1 MHPLGVDVSSPND
14 CLWLH
19 IFSGHHI
26 GAELPLA
33 EGQYVFGTDDS
44 CDLIFSDSSLAG
56 RHAALTIQQGET
68 GTLCSIQP
76 LDGTLSLDGQVH
88 TELFTLPQGT
98 LCFVGLIAWAWMPS
112 TSPSEAREAMWEDLN
127 TALQEK
133 SQKKHDAA
141 DSQQHTEKEQQEQS
155 SEEEQTTQPQT
166 NLAAP
171 AETVTTLLELGSPTK
186 GGAAR
191 SSSRNWVLFFL
202 ALILVAAFS
211 FRYEYRAQ
219 PSRLAV
225 LTQALEQQKITGL
238 RVQQTEAQEIQI
250 SGTVPDDATRAAL
263 LRFVRSLSF
272 PILLDITVSNDSQE
286 AILAAFTSRGF
297 YPALSMQPPK
307 KLSTAEAQHMPVL
320 GSNTPWAA
328 KPLEGVEMLVPPPSK
343 AAPSPP
349 IEQEGISIKGKP
361 QDAEQTVPPQKVYY
375 LSCYVKNAATEAW
388 LFEQIQADI
397 ASISTTSR
405 QGRAPFVARIVHQ
418 EDVQAVLE
426 PALRAAQL
434 SSATINYLAGSLDII
449 GTFDSRQRE
458 AIGTVLALAE
468 KELEMPL
475 HTRHIGSAATAPASS
490 LMPTRGKEASSA
502 LAAAGATAEATGEF
516 RVTGVTMMPIPFIQL
531 STGQRIFE
539 GGSLPDGS
547 VLEKIGIDILKLR
560 RNGALSDYPL
570 RGFHE

>member
-1 MHPLGVDVSSPND
+1 MSSPND

-56 RHAALTIQQGET
+56 RHAALIIQQEEA

-112 TSPSEAREAMWEDLN
+112 TSPSEAREAMWEELN

-133 SQKKHDAA
+133 SPKKHDTTDA
-141 DSQQHTEKEQQEQS
+141 QQHAGKEQQEQNG
-155 SEEEQTTQPQT
+155 EEENTAQPQT
-166 NLAAP
+166 DLAAP
-171 AETVTTLLELGSPTK
+171 ADTATTLLELHSPSPT
-186 GGAAR
+186 GAGTAR
-191 SSSRNWVLFFL
+191 SSSRNWVLFFFV
-202 ALILVAAFS
+202 LILVAAFS

-219 PSRLAV
+219 PSQLAV

-272 PILLDITVSNDSQE
+272 PVLLDITVANDSQE

-297 YPALSMQPPK
+297 YPALSTQPPK

-328 KPLEGVEMLVPPPSK
+328 KPLDGVEMLVPPPSK
-343 AAPSPP
+343 AAPSPQT
-349 IEQEGISIKGKP
+349 EQEGISIKGKP
-361 QDAEQTVPPQKVYY
+361 QDAEQAVPPQKVYY
-375 LSCYVKNAATEAW
+375 LSCYVKNPATEAW

-397 ASISTTSR
+397 ASISTASR

-434 SSATINYLAGSLDII
+434 NSATVNYLAGSLDII

-458 AIGTVLALAE
+458 AIGAILASAE

-475 HTRHIGSAATAPASS
+475 HTRHIGSAATAPAST
-490 LMPTRGKEASSA
+490 LVPARGKEANPA

-516 RVTGVTMMPIPFIQL
+516 RVTGVTMTPIPFIQL

-539 GGSLPDGS
+539 GGSLPNGS